1 LNNFIVAFSVVFPML
16 VMMLIGVFCGR
27 KGILSPTLARQ
38 VDSINFRIFL
48 PCLLFIN
55 VYQTDLAQNASAD
68 ALLFALLLYFALVA
82 FLVVIVPK
90 IIRDPARISVV
101 CQAIYRGNFVI
112 FGLSITQ
119 SLYGEGNSGTAAL
132 MSSVIVPLM
141 NITTVILMERYRP
154 SGDGHVSVKK
164 LVTGIVKNPLVIAGF
179 SGLALLLLDIHLP
192 EMVEDVFVSLSR
204 AATPLAFTMLGA
216 TLSVEGFLK
225 NRKILTL
232 TVLVRMVLVPAV
244 TLILSVL
251 VGFRGPELAG
261 LMVFFA
267 SPIAVSSF
275 TMAQQMGADGELAGQ
290 LVALTSVTSLFTI
303 FCITFLF
310 QSLGFL

>member
-1 LNNFIVAFSVVFPML
+1 MNNFIVAFSVVFPML

-68 ALLFALLLYFALVA
+68 ALLFALLLYFAMVA
-82 FLVVIVPK
+82 LLVVIVPK

-141 NITTVILMERYRP
+141 NITTVILM
-154 SGDGHVSVKK
+154 GK
-164 LVTGIVKNPLVIAGF
+164 LMPEARKY
-179 SGLALLLLDIHLP
+179 LL
-192 EMVEDVFVSLSR
+192 
-204 AATPLAFTMLGA
+204 
-216 TLSVEGFLK
+216 
-225 NRKILTL
+225 
-232 TVLVRMVLVPAV
+232 
-244 TLILSVL
+244 
-251 VGFRGPELAG
+251 
-261 LMVFFA
+261 
-267 SPIAVSSF
+267 
-275 TMAQQMGADGELAGQ
+275 QY
-290 LVALTSVTSLFTI
+290 
-303 FCITFLF
+303 
-310 QSLGFL
+310 

>member
-1 LNNFIVAFSVVFPML
+1 ML
-16 VMMLIGVFCGR
+16 MMMLAGFIAKNEGL
-27 KGILSPTLARQ
+27 LSPTLARQ

-55 VYQTDLAQNASAD
+55 VYQTDLAQSASTR
-68 ALLFALLLYFALVA
+68 ALLFALALYFALVA
-82 FLVVIVPK
+82 LLLVIVPRL
-90 IIRDPARISVV
+90 IRDPARISVV
-101 CQAIYRGNFVI
+101 CQAIFRGNFVI

-132 MSSVIVPLM
+132 MSSVIVPVM

-154 SGDGHVSVKK
+154 SGSGHVSVKK
-164 LVTGIVKNPLVIAGF
+164 LITGIVKNPLVIAGF

-192 EMVEDVFVSLSR
+192 QMVEDVFVSLSR

-216 TLSVEGFLK
+216 TLSLDGFLK

-232 TVLVRMVLVPAV
+232 TVFTRMLLVPAV
-244 TLILSVL
+244 TLSLSVL
-251 VGFRGPELAG
+251 AGFRGPELAG
-261 LMVFFA
+261 LMVFFG
-267 SPIAVSSF
+267 SPVAVSSF
-275 TMAQQMGADGELAGQ
+275 TMAQQMEADGELAGQ
-290 LVALTSVTSLFTI
+290 LVALTSTTSLLTI

-310 QSLGFL
+310 QSLGYL